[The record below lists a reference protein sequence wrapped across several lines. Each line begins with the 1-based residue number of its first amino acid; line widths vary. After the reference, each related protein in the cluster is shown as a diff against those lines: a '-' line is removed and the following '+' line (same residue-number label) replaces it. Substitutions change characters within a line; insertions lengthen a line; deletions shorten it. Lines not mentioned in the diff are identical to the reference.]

1 MLRSYRAFAAVHP
14 AARGNRARCETAAG
28 LLYSVASLCA
38 ETERKPNRDR
48 TGSSSGRYRSIRS
61 RIGRSDR
68 KTHWHAFEQRVEASA
83 GGINC
88 LVKITQMDNHEQKP
102 TQNQRLSP
110 SLLVHDCWF
119 LSIELAQ
126 NRHSAWRYAKRPPI
140 GKWANQLLLTLPSS
154 SSFFPATGM
163 NRD

>member
-48 TGSSSGRYRSIRS
+48 TGSPSGRYRSIRS

-102 TQNQRLSP
+102 TQNQCLSP

-119 LSIELAQ
+119 SVDRTSTKQAQRMALRQTTSNREMGESITSHAPEFL
-126 NRHSAWRYAKRPPI
+126 I
-140 GKWANQLLLTLPSS
+140 
-154 SSFFPATGM
+154 FFA
-163 NRD
+163 RDRNKQ